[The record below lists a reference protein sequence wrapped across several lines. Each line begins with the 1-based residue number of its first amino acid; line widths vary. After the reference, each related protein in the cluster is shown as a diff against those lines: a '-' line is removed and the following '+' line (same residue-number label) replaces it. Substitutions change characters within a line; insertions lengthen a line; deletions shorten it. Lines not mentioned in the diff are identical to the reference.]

1 MAAVSKVCYEAWEKD
16 VIAAFYT
23 SDNLQSDFR
32 PRDGCLSVVSEE
44 KVVLVVLEGDRR
56 IADMVSFAVETNLPA
71 KSKLQ
76 LFHIDKEQVDGVS
89 YGLAENGEFVHPAI
103 DFGGLTNYQQILGET
118 PVNIQ
123 GKQVVVQPHCD
134 CSTVARELQK
144 IWAEVANTQLP
155 SILQNDLESV
165 VKSVQ
170 KVFSKGAAL
179 RFWQVPPEHRVIVT
193 LNNVL
198 AETRRYY
205 VRCFAH
211 GKWTE
216 ALKCKSPH

>member
-71 KSKLQ
+71 KSQFQ
-76 LFHIDKEQVDGVS
+76 LFHIGKEQVDGVF

-103 DFGGLTNYQQILGET
+103 DFEGLINCQQKLFQT
-118 PVNIQ
+118 PGFIQ
-123 GKQVVVQPHCD
+123 GKQVVVQLHCD
-134 CSTVARELQK
+134 CSTVARELLK
-144 IWAEVANTQLP
+144 SGPRSLTNSCRKPCKTIRSQLYNQ
-155 SILQNDLESV
+155 SRQYSVRVQHFGSGKCLQSTGSL
-165 VKSVQ
+165 
-170 KVFSKGAAL
+170 L
-179 RFWQVPPEHRVIVT
+179 H
-193 LNNVL
+193 
-198 AETRRYY
+198 
-205 VRCFAH
+205 
-211 GKWTE
+211 
-216 ALKCKSPH
+216 

>member
-1 MAAVSKVCYEAWEKD
+1 MSSSF
-16 VIAAFYT
+16 IAIGT
-23 SDNLQSDFR
+23 S
-32 PRDGCLSVVSEE
+32 
-44 KVVLVVLEGDRR
+44 
-56 IADMVSFAVETNLPA
+56 
-71 KSKLQ
+71 
-76 LFHIDKEQVDGVS
+76 
-89 YGLAENGEFVHPAI
+89 
-103 DFGGLTNYQQILGET
+103 
-118 PVNIQ
+118 
-123 GKQVVVQPHCD
+123 
-134 CSTVARELQK
+134 K
-144 IWAEVANTQLP
+144 IWTEVANKQLP
-155 SILQNDLESV
+155 ETLQNDLESV
-165 VKSVQ
+165 VKSIQ